1 MCKQAYRD
9 LAIDLS
15 MELFQEGIEKGYTT
29 EILAEKIGASPH
41 SIHDYRYGRTSP
53 SLAVFI
59 GGWLTIKPEKVLKK
73 LASWSG
79 YSVFKLPEID
89 THSFPILSKKTAA
102 SLQEF
107 SEFIDS
113 IGNAALDSKITKAE
127 AEKIRKEGIEA
138 IEKILETIHTAERL
152 AR

>member
-1 MCKQAYRD
+1 MCKVAYKD
-9 LAIDLS
+9 LAIELAT
-15 MELFQEGIEKGYTT
+15 ELFREGIEKGYTT

-41 SIHDYRYGRTSP
+41 SIHDYRYGRTAP

-59 GGWLTIKPEKVLKK
+59 GGWLAIKPEKVLKK
-73 LASWSG
+73 MAGWSG
-79 YSVFKLPEID
+79 YAVFKLPEID
-89 THSFPILSKKTAA
+89 THSFPILSKKTA
-102 SLQEF
+102 LTLKEF

-113 IGNAALDSKITKAE
+113 IGNATLDSKITKAE
-127 AEKIRKEGIEA
+127 AERIKKEGLEA